1 MALTWAAFPRL
12 KSVSKIDM
20 KKPRGKNRRKTPI
33 RATIVFLTRLDQFL
47 NTASKKISRLPR
59 DEFEAPEWRS
69 TTSGALT
76 KLRSVTQSA
85 KEAFRGLSGD
95 EKKQLDRVIADLGV
109 LSILEDLHATS
120 KGGSPDKTILEVI
133 GSVVLGIGDFVGGF
147 EGPIAKFL
155 AGLLKLIGRV
165 MVDISKSMKDQA
177 VNKLERKLDFI
188 MDLPE
193 GEEIPSPPEGG
204 TPPVSLTLLKQKL
217 DNLGDRLGEILIGQ
231 RIPIEP
237 GATVPRF
244 PDPIKREIQDLER
257 EVQRLER
264 KLDFI
269 MDLPAGVAPP
279 PPPPRGTAPVSL
291 TLLKTKLDNLAD
303 RLGEILTG
311 QRIQIEPGSGTV
323 SRPHPIKTEI
333 EDLERKLHFMMD
345 LPEGAKIPPPPPAGT
360 LPVSLTQ
367 IKEGIDD
374 LEKKLDFIMDL
385 PGGKPIPPVPPGV
398 KPVSLTQIEKKLDF
412 IMDLPRGRPIPP
424 CPPE

>member
-1 MALTWAAFPRL
+1 M
-12 KSVSKIDM
+12 
-20 KKPRGKNRRKTPI
+20 
-33 RATIVFLTRLDQFL
+33 
-47 NTASKKISRLPR
+47 
-59 DEFEAPEWRS
+59 
-69 TTSGALT
+69 
-76 KLRSVTQSA
+76 
-85 KEAFRGLSGD
+85 
-95 EKKQLDRVIADLGV
+95 
-109 LSILEDLHATS
+109 
-120 KGGSPDKTILEVI
+120 
-133 GSVVLGIGDFVGGF
+133 LGIGDFVGGF
-147 EGPIAKFL
+147 DGPIAKFF

-257 EVQRLER
+257 EVQQLER

-279 PPPPRGTAPVSL
+279 PPPLRGTAPVSL

-311 QRIQIEPGSGTV
+311 QRIKIEPGSGTV

-333 EDLERKLHFMMD
+333 EDLEKKLHFMMD

-360 LPVSLTQ
+360 PPVSLTQ

-398 KPVSLTQIEKKLDF
+398 TPVSLTQIEKKLDF
-412 IMDLPRGRPIPP
+412 IMDLPKGKPIPP
-424 CPPE
+424 VPPGVTPVSLTQIEKKLAGVKKIFVAAEGMFAAASARASRVVDIVAPRGGPPPPTFDLSGWIDLSKMRPGDEVRVNIEIAVPSRGVSNS